1 SYRSLNL
8 AQAVL
13 IVTYELWQA
22 NEQPA
27 PVTIRA
33 TQPANAAQ
41 LEALFDAAERA
52 LWGVEFFRTTGSA
65 LIMRNL
71 RSLIHRAEPDARETA
86 LLQAMALRTLSFLRR
101 KGIEPGLS
109 GVNLASEISSPD
121 ANDGD

>member
-1 SYRSLNL
+1 M
-8 AQAVL
+8 
-13 IVTYELWQA
+13 TYELWQA